1 MQLLQVVN
9 RTQVNFPLIG
19 RYKDN
24 HDDYNG
30 AADRYDNRPDSRYD
44 DRPDS
49 RYDDA
54 PKSWY
59 DDRPDSRYDDRDDH
73 YSDRGEID
81 HNSADT

>member
-1 MQLLQVVN
+1 MQFLQVVN

-24 HDDYNG
+24 HDDYYDD
-30 AADRYDNRPDSRYD
+30 ADRYDNRPDSRYD